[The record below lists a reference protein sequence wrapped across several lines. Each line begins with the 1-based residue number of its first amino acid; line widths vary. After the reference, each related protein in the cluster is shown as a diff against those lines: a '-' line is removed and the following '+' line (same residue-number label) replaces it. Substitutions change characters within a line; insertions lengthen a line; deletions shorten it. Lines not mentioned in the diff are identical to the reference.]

1 MDNKEVIDKLIE
13 KYDEMNAYLEN
24 MQKLMKTDESNKDD
38 IIELY
43 KKINEVRNK
52 ARDLIGEYT
61 PTDDVGETK
70 DMKTL
75 RKGFLAIINT
85 VKASM
90 LVENSY
96 EGQRGINRLPL
107 EILIPVIAFKLH
119 HLPNSTDEIYTSQYF
134 IGIEGICEE
143 QTGLINKQIVKSEE
157 AKNTLEEDL
166 KNVDLLLNDYGTA
179 SNIYKGLDSDGSLND
194 CEKVFIQ
201 IEPEKKR
208 ILSKVQ
214 LRNTSPRLF
223 NANLEDVSDLNNE
236 KFEFK
241 TSSDFDIKIT
251 DDSIISI
258 GELQEINDD
267 INSNL
272 EKLQDTID
280 MLKKKLILLEDDKK
294 NLEKVRDEFMKNTA
308 QENANQQQE

>member
-119 HLPNSTDEIYTSQYF
+119 HLPNSNDEIYTSQYF

-179 SNIYKGLDSDGSLND
+179 SNIYKGLDSDGLLND

-214 LRNTSPRLF
+214 LRNTSSRLF
-223 NANLEDVSDLNNE
+223 NASLEDVSDLNNE

-272 EKLQDTID
+272 EKLQETID

-308 QENANQQQE
+308 QENVNQQQE

>member
-179 SNIYKGLDSDGSLND
+179 SNIYKRLDSDGLLND

-201 IEPEKKR
+201 IEPEKTR

-272 EKLQDTID
+272 EKLQE
-280 MLKKKLILLEDDKK
+280 KSRLLS
-294 NLEKVRDEFMKNTA
+294 LA
-308 QENANQQQE
+308 QSCISR